1 MDSVSPD
8 SIPCQTGTNYAITN
22 TKDAGHV
29 RKGPNGTSACSV
41 MMGSSVSANGDS
53 GELPES
59 PVVLK
64 VLDSLRHVVD
74 LPVLDQRCLDSI
86 FLAPPSRIYLKV
98 HVSG

>member
-1 MDSVSPD
+1 MFVG
-8 SIPCQTGTNYAITN
+8 IQKN
-22 TKDAGHV
+22 AGHV

-74 LPVLDQRCLDSI
+74 LPGLDQRCLDSI